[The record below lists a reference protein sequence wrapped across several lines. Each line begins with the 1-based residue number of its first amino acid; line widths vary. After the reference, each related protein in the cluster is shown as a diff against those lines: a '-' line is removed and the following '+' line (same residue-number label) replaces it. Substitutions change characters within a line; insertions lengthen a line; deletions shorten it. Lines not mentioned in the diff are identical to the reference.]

1 VGPSRAV
8 VYSAWAQTTALPR
21 VASGSLAAALRVRG
35 KDASPRP
42 LQTNLHHEHSWL
54 RSTSSRERGVK
65 RRLTA
70 LLPLWP
76 AGLAALAEARVAR
89 RSVPCSASGASSG
102 TPPGTGLSA
111 VREASGSA
119 SDALCRARCRSSS
132 RTSLP
137 GARTAAPAPLV
148 KEGGASRSSAPFHR
162 RRAPSTPACAG
173 ASGAA
178 RRLPAIDTIHEHDRV
193 DPTEPCPERVRL
205 PSPAGAWRQ
214 RSCEH
219 RRPALLG
226 PGGRE
231 RLSPHRPRPGIA
243 RRSYPETDPC
253 RAPRFMSSVP
263 RSGWR
268 SRPRAASPPR
278 ERAHPRASLSRD
290 PRRHATHR
298 SRGRSDSRFWP
309 RPDHVTEGRPP
320 DRPREGE
327 TRLAAPEVP
336 SGR

>member
-1 VGPSRAV
+1 
-8 VYSAWAQTTALPR
+8 
-21 VASGSLAAALRVRG
+21 
-35 KDASPRP
+35 
-42 LQTNLHHEHSWL
+42 
-54 RSTSSRERGVK
+54 VK

-70 LLPLWP
+70 LLPLWS

-102 TPPGTGLSA
+102 TPPGTGFSA

-119 SDALCRARCRSSS
+119 SDTLCRARCRSSL
-132 RTSLP
+132 RTTLP

-178 RRLPAIDTIHEHDRV
+178 RRLLAIDTIHERDRV
-193 DPTEPCPERVRL
+193 DPHRT
-205 PSPAGAWRQ
+205 PSRTREVALARRAVAAALLRAPPAGAS
-214 RSCEH
+214 RSRGPVAALAASASS
-219 RRPALLG
+219 RRCPEEL
-226 PGGRE
+226 
-231 RLSPHRPRPGIA
+231 PRN
-243 RRSYPETDPC
+243 RSLPSTSLHEL
-253 RAPRFMSSVP
+253 VP

-290 PRRHATHR
+290 PRRHATPLAR
-298 SRGRSDSRFWP
+298 RSDSRFWP